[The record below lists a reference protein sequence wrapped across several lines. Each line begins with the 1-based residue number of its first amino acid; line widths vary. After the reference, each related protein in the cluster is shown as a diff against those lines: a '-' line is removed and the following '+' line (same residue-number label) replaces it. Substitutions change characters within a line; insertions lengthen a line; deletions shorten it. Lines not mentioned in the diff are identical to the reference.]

1 MQVTI
6 QNNKHPAQ
14 ELNGRYYQTFTA
26 QSAQE
31 LIKIHHLGC
40 VGNTEVTNIQIEKGR
55 SPTGFIPATETTPPL
70 SGLFRDFRNLKVDLS
85 NEDSSLRASFQNS
98 AKTQMVQYFNTNVRS
113 EIQQS
118 ANQIRQTVTSLVD
131 NAVMK
136 NDIQITPTGIQ
147 LGVGKY
153 VNGETISSMLVA
165 NPDSIKAITK
175 LMEVSGNLLV
185 NGSITAD
192 KMAANSITAAL
203 LKAASVESKHIV
215 SEAVEAKHLKVDE
228 ALFDKL
234 LSNEAFINKLTAK
247 QAFINYLSTVKIEA
261 SQIKADDAFIKKLTS
276 AKAFVDVLDSRQI
289 TAKQISSTLL
299 QAYTGIIGGFHIG
312 EIEGV
317 SGRYITGEDSFS
329 VGMSNKS
336 YSSSGRAALWVNW
349 GRNWNEFPEDGW
361 VVTHDG
367 HMYAKAGSDFKGKVD
382 FSQASSAN
390 FYGKAYFGGITSF
403 NAETTFNTQAKF
415 PQGLAAGSIIRATN
429 GIFTGDSDI
438 TGNGES
444 LRGSGYSNS
453 PVWWNQLKYSA
464 FQAATGTAS
473 DKRFKKN
480 IKDSDV
486 NSLDILKN
494 INPVSFDY
502 IEGNRH
508 VVLGFIAQN
517 VQEFIPD
524 AVVSKEKDDDKM
536 LYLIYQN
543 LVPYTIKAIQELNE
557 KITILEGKLKNGK

>member
-1 MQVTI
+1 MYTTI
-6 QNNKHPAQ
+6 QNNKSPAN

-136 NDIQITPTGIQ
+136 SDIQITPTGIQ
-147 LGVGKY
+147 LGSGKY

-228 ALFDKL
+228 ALFNKL
-234 LSNEAFINKLTAK
+234 LADEAFINKLTAK

-261 SQIKADDAFIKKLTS
+261 SQIKADDAFINKLTS
-276 AKAFVDVLDSRQI
+276 AKAFIDVLDSRQI
-289 TAKQISSTLL
+289 TAKQISTNLL
-299 QAYTGIIGGFHIG
+299 SAYTGLIGGFKIG
-312 EIEGV
+312 PHSTWG
-317 SGRYITGEDSFS
+317 GHWITGYNSYS
-329 VGMSNKS
+329 VGMSN
-336 YSSSGRAALWVNW
+336 GERGGEGGVALFVNW
-349 GRNWNEFPEDGW
+349 GQNWSKPGDNSWYVAESGSMNCNGSVFLNGQTSVKNGMYFEGGGKLHYNGTELIQLIKNTVSSSTFTSLETTRDIRVGKDLVVGGW
-361 VVTHDG
+361 IYYQGSYIGKH
-367 HMYAKAGSDFKGKVD
+367 ALENGSD
-382 FSQASSAN
+382 
-390 FYGKAYFGGITSF
+390 I
-403 NAETTFNTQAKF
+403 
-415 PQGLAAGSIIRATN
+415 
-429 GIFTGDSDI
+429 
-438 TGNGES
+438 
-444 LRGSGYSNS
+444 
-453 PVWWNQLKYSA
+453 
-464 FQAATGTAS
+464 
-473 DKRFKKN
+473 RFKKN
-480 IKDSDV
+480 IVPTSIYALDRINKLKTYEYDFEKD
-486 NSLDILKN
+486 N
-494 INPVSFDY
+494 
-502 IEGNRH
+502 NRYH
-508 VVLGFIAQN
+508 KELGLIAQE
-517 VQEFIPD
+517 VKEWIPD
-524 AVVSKEKDDDKM
+524 AHLVERDD
-536 LYLIYQN
+536 LQSYSSFFFIPYL
-543 LVPYTIKAIQELNE
+543 VKAIQELDE
-557 KITILEGKLKNGK
+557 KITILEGKL

>member
-1 MQVTI
+1 MYTTI
-6 QNNKHPAQ
+6 QNNKSPAS
-14 ELNGRYYQTFTA
+14 ELNGRYYKTFIPR
-26 QSAQE
+26 SAQE

-136 NDIQITPTGIQ
+136 SDIQITPTGIQ

-215 SEAVEAKHLKVDE
+215 SEAVEAKHLKVDD
-228 ALFDKL
+228 ALLNKL
-234 LSNEAFINKLTAK
+234 LADEAFINKLTAK

-261 SQIKADDAFIKKLTS
+261 SQIKADDAFINKLTS
-276 AKAFVDVLDSRQI
+276 AEAFIDVLDSRKI
-289 TAKQISSTLL
+289 TAKQISTNLL
-299 QAYTGIIGGFHIG
+299 SAYTGLIGGFKIG
-312 EIEGV
+312 PHSTWG
-317 SGRYITGEDSFS
+317 GNWITGYNSYS
-329 VGMSNKS
+329 VGMSN
-336 YSSSGRAALWVNW
+336 GERGGEGGVALFVNW
-349 GRNWNEFPEDGW
+349 GQNWSKPGDNSWYVAESGSMNCNGSVFLNGQTSVKNGMYFEGGGKLHYNGTELIQLIKNTVSSSTFTSLETTRDIRVGKDLVVGGW
-361 VVTHDG
+361 IYYQGSYIGKH
-367 HMYAKAGSDFKGKVD
+367 ALENGSD
-382 FSQASSAN
+382 
-390 FYGKAYFGGITSF
+390 I
-403 NAETTFNTQAKF
+403 
-415 PQGLAAGSIIRATN
+415 
-429 GIFTGDSDI
+429 
-438 TGNGES
+438 
-444 LRGSGYSNS
+444 
-453 PVWWNQLKYSA
+453 
-464 FQAATGTAS
+464 
-473 DKRFKKN
+473 RFKKN
-480 IKDSDV
+480 IVPTSIYALDRINKLKTYEYDFEKD
-486 NSLDILKN
+486 N
-494 INPVSFDY
+494 
-502 IEGNRH
+502 NRYH
-508 VVLGFIAQN
+508 KELGLIAQE
-517 VQEFIPD
+517 VKEWIPD
-524 AVVSKEKDDDKM
+524 AHLVERDD
-536 LYLIYQN
+536 LQSYSSFFFIPYL
-543 LVPYTIKAIQELNE
+543 VKAIQELDE
-557 KITILEGKLKNGK
+557 KITNLEGKLQHGK

>member
-6 QNNKHPAQ
+6 QNNKSPAN

-70 SGLFRDFRNLKVDLS
+70 SGLFRDFRNLKIDLS

-136 NDIQITPTGIQ
+136 SDIQITPTGIQ

-215 SEAVEAKHLKVDE
+215 SEAVEAKHLKVDD
-228 ALFDKL
+228 ALLNKL
-234 LSNEAFINKLTAK
+234 LADEAFINKLTAK

-261 SQIKADDAFIKKLTS
+261 SQIKADDAFINKLTS
-276 AKAFVDVLDSRQI
+276 AEAFIDVLDSRQI
-289 TAKQISSTLL
+289 TAKQISTNLL
-299 QAYTGIIGGFHIG
+299 SAYTGLIGGFKIG
-312 EIEGV
+312 PHSTWG
-317 SGRYITGEDSFS
+317 GHWITGYNSYS
-329 VGMSNKS
+329 VGMSN
-336 YSSSGRAALWVNW
+336 GERGGEGGVALFVNW
-349 GRNWNEFPEDGW
+349 GQNWSKPGDNSWYVAESGSMNCNGSVFLNGQTSVKNGMYFEGGGKLHYNGTELIQLIKNTVSSSTFTSLETTRDIRVGKDLVVGGW
-361 VVTHDG
+361 IYYQGSYIGKH
-367 HMYAKAGSDFKGKVD
+367 ALENGSD
-382 FSQASSAN
+382 
-390 FYGKAYFGGITSF
+390 I
-403 NAETTFNTQAKF
+403 
-415 PQGLAAGSIIRATN
+415 
-429 GIFTGDSDI
+429 
-438 TGNGES
+438 
-444 LRGSGYSNS
+444 
-453 PVWWNQLKYSA
+453 
-464 FQAATGTAS
+464 
-473 DKRFKKN
+473 RFKKN
-480 IKDSDV
+480 IVPTSIYALDRINKLKTYEYDFAKD
-486 NSLDILKN
+486 NTK
-494 INPVSFDY
+494 Y
-502 IEGNRH
+502 HKE
-508 VVLGFIAQN
+508 LGLIAQE
-517 VQEFIPD
+517 VEEWIPD
-524 AVVSKEKDDDKM
+524 AHLVERDD
-536 LYLIYQN
+536 LQSYSTFFFIPYL
-543 LVPYTIKAIQELNE
+543 VKAIQELDE
-557 KITILEGKLKNGK
+557 KITNLEGKLQHGKQTNNS

>member
-6 QNNKHPAQ
+6 QNNKSPAN
-14 ELNGRYYQTFTA
+14 ELNGRYYKTFTPR
-26 QSAQE
+26 SAQE

-40 VGNTEVTNIQIEKGR
+40 IGNTEVTNIQLEKGR
-55 SPTGFIPATETTPPL
+55 SPTSYVPAKESTSPL
-70 SGLFRDFRNLKVDLS
+70 SGLFRDFRNLRVDLS

-98 AKTQMVQYFNTNVRS
+98 AKAQMVQYFNTNVRS

-136 NDIQITPTGIQ
+136 SDIQITPTGIQ
-147 LGVGKY
+147 LGSGKY

-185 NGSITAD
+185 NGSITAE

-215 SEAVEAKHLKVDE
+215 SEAVEAKHLKVDD
-228 ALFDKL
+228 ALFNKL
-234 LSNEAFINKLTAK
+234 LADEAFINKLTAK
-247 QAFINYLSTVKIEA
+247 RAFINYLSSVKIEA

-276 AKAFVDVLDSRQI
+276 AKAFIDVLDSRKI

-299 QAYTGIIGGFHIG
+299 KAYTGIIGGFHIG
-312 EIEGV
+312 EIAGV
-317 SGRYITGEDSFS
+317 SGQYITGENSFS
-329 VGMSNKS
+329 VGMSNRS

-349 GRNWNEFPEDGW
+349 GKDWNKFPEDGW

-367 HMYAKAGSDFKGKVD
+367 HMYAKGGADFKGKVD
-382 FSQASSAN
+382 FSVASSAN
-390 FYGKAYFGGITSF
+390 FYGRAYFGRETSF
-403 NAETTFNTQAKF
+403 NGETKFNTRAQF
-415 PQGLAAGSIIRATN
+415 PQGLTAGSTIQATN
-429 GIFTGDSDI
+429 GIYTGNSDI
-438 TGNGES
+438 TGTGRS
-444 LRGSGYSNS
+444 LRGSGYTNS
-453 PVWWNQLKYSA
+453 PVWWSQLQDSD
-464 FQAATGTAS
+464 FQSATGTAS

-480 IKDSDV
+480 IRNSKV
-486 NSLDILKN
+486 NSIEILKC

-502 IEGNRH
+502 IEDNRH

-543 LVPYTIKAIQELNE
+543 LVPYAIKAIQELDE
-557 KITILEGKLKNGK
+557 KITILEGKLQHGK

>member
-1 MQVTI
+1 MYTTI
-6 QNNKHPAQ
+6 QNNKSPAN

-136 NDIQITPTGIQ
+136 SDIQITPTGIQ

-215 SEAVEAKHLKVDE
+215 SEAVEAKHLKVDD
-228 ALFDKL
+228 ALLNKL
-234 LSNEAFINKLTAK
+234 LADEAFINKLTAK

-261 SQIKADDAFIKKLTS
+261 SQIKADDAFINKLTS
-276 AKAFVDVLDSRQI
+276 AEAFIDVLDSRQI
-289 TAKQISSTLL
+289 TAKQISTNLL
-299 QAYTGIIGGFHIG
+299 SAYTGLIGGFKIG
-312 EIEGV
+312 PHSTWG
-317 SGRYITGEDSFS
+317 GHWITGYNSYS
-329 VGMSNKS
+329 VGMSN
-336 YSSSGRAALWVNW
+336 GERGGEGGVALFVNW
-349 GRNWNEFPEDGW
+349 GQNWSKPGDNSWYVAESGSMNCNGSVFLNGQTSVKNGMYFEGGGKLHYNGTELIQLIKNTVSSSTFTSLETTRDIRVGKDLVVGGW
-361 VVTHDG
+361 IYYQGSYIGKH
-367 HMYAKAGSDFKGKVD
+367 ALENGSD
-382 FSQASSAN
+382 
-390 FYGKAYFGGITSF
+390 I
-403 NAETTFNTQAKF
+403 
-415 PQGLAAGSIIRATN
+415 
-429 GIFTGDSDI
+429 
-438 TGNGES
+438 
-444 LRGSGYSNS
+444 
-453 PVWWNQLKYSA
+453 
-464 FQAATGTAS
+464 
-473 DKRFKKN
+473 RFKKN
-480 IKDSDV
+480 IVPTSIYALDRINKLKTYEYDFEKD
-486 NSLDILKN
+486 N
-494 INPVSFDY
+494 
-502 IEGNRH
+502 NRYH
-508 VVLGFIAQN
+508 KELGLIAQE
-517 VQEFIPD
+517 VKEWIPD
-524 AVVSKEKDDDKM
+524 AHLVERDD
-536 LYLIYQN
+536 LQSYSSFFFIPYL
-543 LVPYTIKAIQELNE
+543 VKAIQELDE
-557 KITILEGKLKNGK
+557 KITILEGKLQNGK

>member
-1 MQVTI
+1 MHTTI
-6 QNNKHPAQ
+6 QNNKSPAN

-136 NDIQITPTGIQ
+136 SDIQITPTGIQ

-215 SEAVEAKHLKVDE
+215 SEAVEAKHLKVDD
-228 ALFDKL
+228 ALLNKL
-234 LSNEAFINKLTAK
+234 LADEAFINKLTAK

-261 SQIKADDAFIKKLTS
+261 SQIKADDAFINKLTS
-276 AKAFVDVLDSRQI
+276 AKAFIDVLDSRQI
-289 TAKQISSTLL
+289 TAKQISTNLL
-299 QAYTGIIGGFHIG
+299 SAYTGLIGGFKIG
-312 EIEGV
+312 PHSTWG
-317 SGRYITGEDSFS
+317 GHWITGYNSYS
-329 VGMSNKS
+329 VGMSN
-336 YSSSGRAALWVNW
+336 GERGGEGGVALFVNW
-349 GRNWNEFPEDGW
+349 GQNWSKPGDNSWYVAESGSMNCNGSVFLNGQTSVKNGMYFEGGGKLHYNGTELIQLIKNTVSSSTFTSLETTRDIRVGKDLVVGGW
-361 VVTHDG
+361 IYYQGSYIGKH
-367 HMYAKAGSDFKGKVD
+367 ALENGSD
-382 FSQASSAN
+382 
-390 FYGKAYFGGITSF
+390 I
-403 NAETTFNTQAKF
+403 
-415 PQGLAAGSIIRATN
+415 
-429 GIFTGDSDI
+429 
-438 TGNGES
+438 
-444 LRGSGYSNS
+444 
-453 PVWWNQLKYSA
+453 
-464 FQAATGTAS
+464 
-473 DKRFKKN
+473 RFKKN
-480 IKDSDV
+480 IVPTSIYALDRINKLKTYEYDFEKD
-486 NSLDILKN
+486 N
-494 INPVSFDY
+494 
-502 IEGNRH
+502 NRYH
-508 VVLGFIAQN
+508 KELGLIAQE
-517 VQEFIPD
+517 VKEWIPD
-524 AVVSKEKDDDKM
+524 AHLVERDD
-536 LYLIYQN
+536 LQSYSSFFFIPYL
-543 LVPYTIKAIQELNE
+543 VKAIQELDE
-557 KITILEGKLKNGK
+557 KITILEGKLENGK

>member
-6 QNNKHPAQ
+6 QNNKHPAR

-85 NEDSSLRASFQNS
+85 NEESSLRASFQTS

-136 NDIQITPTGIQ
+136 SDIQITPTGIQ

-215 SEAVEAKHLKVDE
+215 SEAVEAKHLKVDD
-228 ALFDKL
+228 ALLNKL
-234 LSNEAFINKLTAK
+234 LADEAFINKLTAK

-261 SQIKADDAFIKKLTS
+261 SQIKADDAFINKLTS
-276 AKAFVDVLDSRQI
+276 AKAFIDVLDSRQI
-289 TAKQISSTLL
+289 TAKQISTNLL
-299 QAYTGIIGGFHIG
+299 SAYTGLIGGFKIG
-312 EIEGV
+312 PHSTWG
-317 SGRYITGEDSFS
+317 GHWITGYNSYS
-329 VGMSNKS
+329 VGMSN
-336 YSSSGRAALWVNW
+336 GERGGEGGVALFVNW
-349 GRNWNEFPEDGW
+349 GQNWSKPGDNSWYVAESGSMNCNGSVFLNGQTSVKNGMYFEGGGKLHYNGTELIQLIKNTVSSSTFTSLETTRDIRVGKDLVVGGW
-361 VVTHDG
+361 IYYQGSYIGKH
-367 HMYAKAGSDFKGKVD
+367 ALENGSD
-382 FSQASSAN
+382 
-390 FYGKAYFGGITSF
+390 I
-403 NAETTFNTQAKF
+403 
-415 PQGLAAGSIIRATN
+415 
-429 GIFTGDSDI
+429 
-438 TGNGES
+438 
-444 LRGSGYSNS
+444 
-453 PVWWNQLKYSA
+453 
-464 FQAATGTAS
+464 
-473 DKRFKKN
+473 RFKKN
-480 IKDSDV
+480 IVPTSIYALDRINKLKTYEYDFEKD
-486 NSLDILKN
+486 N
-494 INPVSFDY
+494 
-502 IEGNRH
+502 NRYH
-508 VVLGFIAQN
+508 KELGLIAQE
-517 VQEFIPD
+517 VKEWIPD
-524 AVVSKEKDDDKM
+524 AHLVERDD
-536 LYLIYQN
+536 LQSYSSFFFIPYL
-543 LVPYTIKAIQELNE
+543 VKAIQELDE
-557 KITILEGKLKNGK
+557 KITILEGKL

>member
-1 MQVTI
+1 MHTTI
-6 QNNKHPAQ
+6 QNNKSPAN

-136 NDIQITPTGIQ
+136 SDIQITPTGIQ

-228 ALFDKL
+228 ALFNKL
-234 LSNEAFINKLTAK
+234 LADEAFINKLTAK

-261 SQIKADDAFIKKLTS
+261 SQIKADDAFINKLTS
-276 AKAFVDVLDSRQI
+276 AKAFIDVLDSRQI
-289 TAKQISSTLL
+289 TAKQISTNLL
-299 QAYTGIIGGFHIG
+299 SAYTGLIGGFKIG
-312 EIEGV
+312 PHSTWG
-317 SGRYITGEDSFS
+317 GHWITGYNSYS
-329 VGMSNKS
+329 VGMSN
-336 YSSSGRAALWVNW
+336 GERGGEGGVALFVNW
-349 GRNWNEFPEDGW
+349 GQNWSKPGDNSWYVAESGSMNCNGSVFLNGQTSVKNGMYFEGGGKLHYNGTELIQLIKNTVSSSTFTSLETTRDIRVGKDLVVGGW
-361 VVTHDG
+361 IYYQGSYIGKH
-367 HMYAKAGSDFKGKVD
+367 ALENGSD
-382 FSQASSAN
+382 
-390 FYGKAYFGGITSF
+390 I
-403 NAETTFNTQAKF
+403 
-415 PQGLAAGSIIRATN
+415 
-429 GIFTGDSDI
+429 
-438 TGNGES
+438 
-444 LRGSGYSNS
+444 
-453 PVWWNQLKYSA
+453 
-464 FQAATGTAS
+464 
-473 DKRFKKN
+473 RFKKN
-480 IKDSDV
+480 IVPTSIYALDRINKLKTYEYDFEKD
-486 NSLDILKN
+486 N
-494 INPVSFDY
+494 
-502 IEGNRH
+502 NRYH
-508 VVLGFIAQN
+508 KELGLIAQE
-517 VQEFIPD
+517 VKEWIPD
-524 AVVSKEKDDDKM
+524 AHLVERDD
-536 LYLIYQN
+536 LQSYSSFFFIPYL
-543 LVPYTIKAIQELNE
+543 VKAIQELDE
-557 KITILEGKLKNGK
+557 KITILEGKL

>member
-1 MQVTI
+1 MHTTI
-6 QNNKHPAQ
+6 QNNKSPAN

-136 NDIQITPTGIQ
+136 SDIQITPTGIQ

-215 SEAVEAKHLKVDE
+215 SEAVEAKHLKVDD
-228 ALFDKL
+228 ALLNKL
-234 LSNEAFINKLTAK
+234 LADEAFINKLTAK

-261 SQIKADDAFIKKLTS
+261 SQIKADDAFINKLTS
-276 AKAFVDVLDSRQI
+276 AEAFIDVLDSRQI
-289 TAKQISSTLL
+289 TAKQISTNLL
-299 QAYTGIIGGFHIG
+299 SAYTGLIGGFKIG
-312 EIEGV
+312 PHSTWG
-317 SGRYITGEDSFS
+317 GHWITGYNSYS
-329 VGMSNKS
+329 VGMSN
-336 YSSSGRAALWVNW
+336 GERGGEGGVALFVNW
-349 GRNWNEFPEDGW
+349 GQNWSKPGDNSWYVAESGSMNCNGSVFLNGQTSVKNGMYFEGGGKLHYNGTELIQLIKNTVSSSTFTSLETTRDIRVGKDLVVGGW
-361 VVTHDG
+361 IYYQGSYIGKH
-367 HMYAKAGSDFKGKVD
+367 ALENGSD
-382 FSQASSAN
+382 
-390 FYGKAYFGGITSF
+390 I
-403 NAETTFNTQAKF
+403 
-415 PQGLAAGSIIRATN
+415 
-429 GIFTGDSDI
+429 
-438 TGNGES
+438 
-444 LRGSGYSNS
+444 
-453 PVWWNQLKYSA
+453 
-464 FQAATGTAS
+464 
-473 DKRFKKN
+473 RFKKN
-480 IKDSDV
+480 IVPTSIYALDRINKLKTYEYDFEKD
-486 NSLDILKN
+486 N
-494 INPVSFDY
+494 
-502 IEGNRH
+502 NRYH
-508 VVLGFIAQN
+508 KELGLIAQE
-517 VQEFIPD
+517 VKEWIPD
-524 AVVSKEKDDDKM
+524 AHLVERDD
-536 LYLIYQN
+536 LQSYSSFFFIPYL
-543 LVPYTIKAIQELNE
+543 VKAIQELDE
-557 KITILEGKLKNGK
+557 KITFLEGKLQNGK

>member
-6 QNNKHPAQ
+6 QNNKHPAR
-14 ELNGRYYQTFTA
+14 ELNGRYYQTFTPR
-26 QSAQE
+26 SAQE

-40 VGNTEVTNIQIEKGR
+40 IGNTEVTNIQLEKGR
-55 SPTGFIPATETTPPL
+55 SPTSFVVAKETTSPL
-70 SGLFRDFRNLKVDLS
+70 SGLFKDFRNLKVDLS

-98 AKTQMVQYFNTNVRS
+98 AKAQMVQYFNTNVRS

-136 NDIQITPTGIQ
+136 SDIQITPTGIQ
-147 LGVGKY
+147 LGSGKY

-228 ALFDKL
+228 ALFNKL
-234 LSNEAFINKLTAK
+234 LADEAFINKLTAK
-247 QAFINYLSTVKIEA
+247 QAFINYLSSVKIEA
-261 SQIKADDAFIKKLTS
+261 SQIKADNAFIKKLTS
-276 AKAFVDVLDSRQI
+276 VQAFIDVLDSRKI

-336 YSSSGRAALWVNW
+336 YSSSSRAALWVNW
-349 GRNWNEFPEDGW
+349 GKEWNKFPEDGW

-382 FSQASSAN
+382 FSTASSAN
-390 FYGKAYFGGITSF
+390 FYGTAYFSGTTSF
-403 NAETTFNTQAKF
+403 NTETTFNTQAKF
-415 PQGLAAGSIIRATN
+415 PQGLEAGSIIRATS
-429 GIFTGDSDI
+429 GIFTGNSDI

-444 LRGSGYSNS
+444 LRGDGYTNA
-453 PVWWNQLKYSA
+453 PVWWSQLHYSA

-480 IKDSDV
+480 IRSSDV

-502 IEGNRH
+502 IEDNRH

-543 LVPYTIKAIQELNE
+543 LVPYAIKAIQELDE
-557 KITILEGKLKNGK
+557 KITILEGKLQNGK

>member
-1 MQVTI
+1 MHTTI
-6 QNNKHPAQ
+6 QNNKSPAN

-136 NDIQITPTGIQ
+136 SDIQITPTGIQ

-215 SEAVEAKHLKVDE
+215 SEAVEAKHIKVDD
-228 ALFDKL
+228 ALLNKL
-234 LSNEAFINKLTAK
+234 LADEAFINKLTAK

-261 SQIKADDAFIKKLTS
+261 SQIKADDAFINKLTS
-276 AKAFVDVLDSRQI
+276 AEAFIDVLDSRQI
-289 TAKQISSTLL
+289 TAKQISTNLL
-299 QAYTGIIGGFHIG
+299 SAYTGLIGGFKIG
-312 EIEGV
+312 PHSTWG
-317 SGRYITGEDSFS
+317 GHWITGYNSYS
-329 VGMSNKS
+329 VGMSN
-336 YSSSGRAALWVNW
+336 GERGGEGGVALFVNW
-349 GRNWNEFPEDGW
+349 GQNWSKPGDNSWYVAESGSMNCNGSVFLNGQTSVKNGMYFEGGGKLHYNGTELIQLIKNTVSSSTFTSLETTRDIRVGKDLVVGGW
-361 VVTHDG
+361 IYYQGSYIGKH
-367 HMYAKAGSDFKGKVD
+367 ALENGSD
-382 FSQASSAN
+382 
-390 FYGKAYFGGITSF
+390 I
-403 NAETTFNTQAKF
+403 
-415 PQGLAAGSIIRATN
+415 
-429 GIFTGDSDI
+429 
-438 TGNGES
+438 
-444 LRGSGYSNS
+444 
-453 PVWWNQLKYSA
+453 
-464 FQAATGTAS
+464 
-473 DKRFKKN
+473 RFKKN
-480 IKDSDV
+480 IVPTSIYALDRINKLKTYEYDFEKD
-486 NSLDILKN
+486 N
-494 INPVSFDY
+494 
-502 IEGNRH
+502 NRYH
-508 VVLGFIAQN
+508 KELGLIAQE
-517 VQEFIPD
+517 VKEWIPD
-524 AVVSKEKDDDKM
+524 AHLVERDD
-536 LYLIYQN
+536 LQSYSSFFFIPYL
-543 LVPYTIKAIQELNE
+543 VKAIQELDE
-557 KITILEGKLKNGK
+557 KITFLEGKLQNGK

>member
-1 MQVTI
+1 MHTTI
-6 QNNKHPAQ
+6 QNNKSPAN

-70 SGLFRDFRNLKVDLS
+70 SGLFRDFRNLKIDLS

-136 NDIQITPTGIQ
+136 SDIQITPTGIQ

-215 SEAVEAKHLKVDE
+215 SEAVEAKHLKVDD
-228 ALFDKL
+228 ALLNKL
-234 LSNEAFINKLTAK
+234 LADEAFINKLTAK

-261 SQIKADDAFIKKLTS
+261 SQIKADDAFINKLTS
-276 AKAFVDVLDSRQI
+276 AEAFIDVLDSRQI
-289 TAKQISSTLL
+289 TAKQISTNLL
-299 QAYTGIIGGFHIG
+299 SAYTGLIGGFKIG
-312 EIEGV
+312 PHSTWG
-317 SGRYITGEDSFS
+317 GHWITGYNSYS
-329 VGMSNKS
+329 VGMSN
-336 YSSSGRAALWVNW
+336 GERGGEGGVALFVNW
-349 GRNWNEFPEDGW
+349 GQNWSKPGDNSWYVAESGSMNCNGSVFLNGQTSVKNGMYFEGGGKLHYNGTELIQLIKNTVSSSTFTSLETTRDIRVGKDLVVGGW
-361 VVTHDG
+361 IYYQGSYIGKH
-367 HMYAKAGSDFKGKVD
+367 ALENGSD
-382 FSQASSAN
+382 
-390 FYGKAYFGGITSF
+390 I
-403 NAETTFNTQAKF
+403 
-415 PQGLAAGSIIRATN
+415 
-429 GIFTGDSDI
+429 
-438 TGNGES
+438 
-444 LRGSGYSNS
+444 
-453 PVWWNQLKYSA
+453 
-464 FQAATGTAS
+464 
-473 DKRFKKN
+473 RFKKN
-480 IKDSDV
+480 IVPTSIYALDRINKLKTYEYDFEKD
-486 NSLDILKN
+486 N
-494 INPVSFDY
+494 
-502 IEGNRH
+502 NRYH
-508 VVLGFIAQN
+508 KELGLIAQE
-517 VQEFIPD
+517 VKEWIPD
-524 AVVSKEKDDDKM
+524 AHLVERDD
-536 LYLIYQN
+536 LQSYSSFFFIPYL
-543 LVPYTIKAIQELNE
+543 VKAIQELDE
-557 KITILEGKLKNGK
+557 KITNLEGKLQHGK

>member
-1 MQVTI
+1 MHTTI

-40 VGNTEVTNIQIEKGR
+40 VGNTEVTNIQLEKGR
-55 SPTGFIPATETTPPL
+55 SPTNYVAAKETTSPL
-70 SGLFRDFRNLKVDLS
+70 SGLFKDFRNLKVDLS
-85 NEDSSLRASFQNS
+85 NEDSSLRASFQTS
-98 AKTQMVQYFNTNVRS
+98 AKNQMVQYFNTNVRS

-136 NDIQITPTGIQ
+136 SDIQITPTGIQ
-147 LGVGKY
+147 LGSGKY
-153 VNGETISSMLVA
+153 VNGQTISSMLVT
-165 NPDSIKAITK
+165 NPESIKAITK
-175 LMEVSGNLLV
+175 LMEVSGDLLV

-192 KMAANSITAAL
+192 KLAANSITAAL

-228 ALFDKL
+228 ALFNKL
-234 LSNEAFINKLTAK
+234 LADEAFINKLTAK
-247 QAFINYLSTVKIEA
+247 QAFVNYLSSVKIEA
-261 SQIKADDAFIKKLTS
+261 SQIKADNAFINKLTS
-276 AKAFVDVLDSRQI
+276 AKAFIDVLDSRQI

-299 QAYTGIIGGFHIG
+299 KAYTGIIGGFHIG

-317 SGRYITGEDSFS
+317 SGQYITGENSFS
-329 VGMSNKS
+329 VGMSNRS

-349 GRNWNEFPEDGW
+349 GKDWNKFPEDGW

-367 HMYAKAGSDFKGKVD
+367 HMYAKGGADFKGKVD
-382 FSQASSAN
+382 FSSGSPVN
-390 FYGKAYFGGITSF
+390 FYGTAYFGGVTSF
-403 NAETTFNTQAKF
+403 NSTTTFNTQASF
-415 PQGLAAGSIIRATN
+415 PQGLTAGSQISATS
-429 GIFTGDSDI
+429 GVYTGNSDI
-438 TGNGES
+438 TGNGRS
-444 LRGSGYSNS
+444 LRGSGYTNA
-453 PVWWNQLKYSA
+453 PVWWSQLQDSA
-464 FQAATGTAS
+464 FQSATGTAS

-502 IEGNRH
+502 IEDNRH

-517 VQEFIPD
+517 VQKLVPE
-524 AVVSKEKDDDKM
+524 AVVSKDKDDDKM

-543 LVPYTIKAIQELNE
+543 LVPYTIKAIQELDE
-557 KITILEGKLKNGK
+557 KITILERKLQHGK